1 MTYLEFLRAVV
12 NAVKEYAPSAAITY
26 YKKGYIPTEDEMHM
40 IRELNRKYANKEN
53 SSELLVESLVVEMHE
68 KSYITLNLE
77 SIYEKNPTVDEIRET
92 IKDRVDT
99 FSKLYDN
106 ANSVLDKIEDFDY
119 IKDKL
124 TIRLLPYEE
133 NKEKLEDVVY
143 HQFYDIAVVLYITIS
158 HEDGILNTTKVKK
171 SLLEKWPGW
180 RMKRIQEADLF
191 TIAAQNVVR
200 DQHPVIGDLTST
212 ITDKLES
219 VFLVT
224 PESLSSY
231 VGPALLT
238 TSQKTNGAVA
248 VFIPGVA
255 DKLVELLG
263 DSFYVVFTSL
273 HEAMIHK
280 NGESVEGMY
289 RALDGTNRAFGQED
303 YLSSTIYFYDKDKK
317 NFFPVDRPEA

>member
-1 MTYLEFLRAVV
+1 MTYLEFLEAIVD
-12 NAVKEYAPSAAITY
+12 AVKDYAPSAAITH
-26 YKKGYIPTEDEMHM
+26 YKKGHIPTEDEMHI
-40 IRELNRKYANKEN
+40 IRELNHKYAGKEN

-124 TIRLLPYEE
+124 TLRLLPYEE
-133 NKEKLEDVVY
+133 NKEKLEGVVY
-143 HQFYDIAVVLYITIS
+143 EKFYDIAIVLYIAIS
-158 HEDGILNTTKVKK
+158 HEDGILNTAKVKE
-171 SLLEKWPGW
+171 SFLEKWHV
-180 RMKRIQEADLF
+180 RREADLY
-191 TIAAQNVVR
+191 TIAAQNVIR

-248 VFIPGVA
+248 AFIPGVA
-255 DKLVELLG
+255 DKLVELFD
-263 DSFYVVFTSL
+263 DSFYVVFTSI

-289 RALDGTNRAFGQED
+289 RALDSTNRTFGPED

>member
-1 MTYLEFLRAVV
+1 MTYLEFLEAIVD
-12 NAVKEYAPSAAITY
+12 AVKDYAPSAAITH
-26 YKKGYIPTEDEMHM
+26 YKKGHIPTEDEMHI
-40 IRELNRKYANKEN
+40 IRELNHKYAGKEN

-124 TIRLLPYEE
+124 VVRLLPYEE
-133 NKEKLEDVVY
+133 NKEKLEGVVY
-143 HQFYDIAVVLYITIS
+143 EKFYDIAIVLYIAIS
-158 HEDGILNTTKVKK
+158 HEDGILNTAKVKE
-171 SLLEKWPGW
+171 SFLEKWHV
-180 RMKRIQEADLF
+180 RREADLY
-191 TIAAQNVVR
+191 TIAAQNVIR

-248 VFIPGVA
+248 AFIPGVA
-255 DKLVELLG
+255 DKLVELFD
-263 DSFYVVFTSL
+263 DSFYVVFTSI

-289 RALDGTNRAFGQED
+289 RALDSTNRTFGPED

>member
-1 MTYLEFLRAVV
+1 MTYLEFLMTVV
-12 NAVKEYAPSAAITY
+12 NALKDNVPSATVTH
-26 YKKGYIPTEDEMHM
+26 YKRGHVPAEDEMHM

-53 SSELLVESLVVEMHE
+53 SSELLVESLVVEVH
-68 KSYITLNLE
+68 KSAYITLNLE
-77 SIYEKNPTVDEIRET
+77 DIYNKNLTKDEIEKL
-92 IKDRVDT
+92 IKGKVDT
-99 FSKLYDN
+99 FSKLYDS
-106 ANSVLDKIEDFDY
+106 ANSVLDNVEDFDY

-158 HEDGILNTTKVKK
+158 HEDGILNTAKVKK

-180 RMKRIQEADLF
+180 RMRRIQEADLF
-191 TIAAQNVVR
+191 TIAVQNVIR
-200 DQHPVIGDLTST
+200 DQHPIIGDLASVVA
-212 ITDKLES
+212 DKLES
-219 VFLVT
+219 VFLAT

-231 VGPALLT
+231 TGAALLT

-248 VFIPGVA
+248 AFIPGVA

>member
-1 MTYLEFLRAVV
+1 MTYLEFLMTVV
-12 NAVKEYAPSAAITY
+12 NAVREYAPSAAITH
-26 YKKGYIPTEDEMHM
+26 YKRGYIPTEDEMYM

-92 IKDRVDT
+92 IKDRVDM
-99 FSKLYDN
+99 FSKVYDN
-106 ANSVLDKIEDFDY
+106 VNSVLDKVEDFDY
-119 IKDKL
+119 IRDKL
-124 TIRLLPYEE
+124 TIRLLPYEK
-133 NKEKLEDVVY
+133 NKEKLEDAVY
-143 HQFYDIAVVLYITIS
+143 HRFYDIAVVLYITIS
-158 HEDGILNTTKVKK
+158 HEDGVLNTTKVKK
-171 SLLEKWPGW
+171 SFLEKWPLW
-180 RMKRIQEADLF
+180 CRKKSELF
-191 TIAAQNVVR
+191 LIATQNVIR
-200 DQHPVIGDLTST
+200 DQHPVIGDVTSVVA
-212 ITDKLES
+212 DKLES
-219 VFLVT
+219 VFLAT
-224 PESLSSY
+224 PESISSY
-231 VGPALLT
+231 GRAALLT

-248 VFIPGVA
+248 AFIPGVA
-255 DKLVELLG
+255 DKLVELFG

>member
-1 MTYLEFLRAVV
+1 MTYLEFLMTIV
-12 NAVKEYAPSAAITY
+12 NAVKEYAPSAAITH
-26 YKKGYIPTEDEMHM
+26 YKRGHIPTEDEMH
-40 IRELNRKYANKEN
+40 IIGELNRKYANKEN

-92 IKDRVDT
+92 IKDRVDM
-99 FSKLYDN
+99 FSKVYDN
-106 ANSVLDKIEDFDY
+106 VNSVLDKVEDFDY
-119 IKDKL
+119 IRDKL

-143 HQFYDIAVVLYITIS
+143 NRFYDIAVVLYITIS
-158 HEDGILNTTKVKK
+158 HEDGVLNTVKVKK
-171 SLLEKWPGW
+171 SFLEKWPLW
-180 RMKRIQEADLF
+180 CRKKSELF
-191 TIAAQNVVR
+191 LIATQNVIR
-200 DQHPVIGDLTST
+200 DQHPVIGDLTSVVA
-212 ITDKLES
+212 DKLES
-219 VFLVT
+219 VFLAT
-224 PESLSSY
+224 PESISSY
-231 VGPALLT
+231 VGAALLT

-248 VFIPGVA
+248 TFIPGVA
-255 DKLVELLG
+255 DKLVELFG

-280 NGESVEGMY
+280 NGESIEGMY

-317 NFFPVDRPEA
+317 GFFPVDRPEA

>member
-1 MTYLEFLRAVV
+1 MTYLEFLMTVV
-12 NAVKEYAPSAAITY
+12 NAVREYAPSAAITH
-26 YKKGYIPTEDEMHM
+26 YKRGHIPTEDEMHM

-92 IKDRVDT
+92 IRNRVDM
-99 FSKLYDN
+99 FSKVYDN
-106 ANSVLDKIEDFDY
+106 VNSVLDKVEDFDY

-124 TIRLLPYEE
+124 TIRLLPYEK
-133 NKEKLEDVVY
+133 NKEKLEGVVY
-143 HQFYDIAVVLYITIS
+143 HRFYDIAVVLYITIS
-158 HEDGILNTTKVKK
+158 HEDGVLNTTKVKK
-171 SLLEKWPGW
+171 SFLEKWHI
-180 RMKRIQEADLF
+180 RQKADLF
-191 TIAAQNVVR
+191 TIATQNIIR
-200 DQHPVIGDLTST
+200 DQHPVIGDLTSVVA
-212 ITDKLES
+212 DKLES
-219 VFLVT
+219 VFLAT
-224 PESLSSY
+224 PESISSY
-231 VGPALLT
+231 AGAALLT

-248 VFIPGVA
+248 AFIPEVA

-289 RALDGTNRAFGQED
+289 RALDGTNRAFGEED
-303 YLSSTIYFYDKDKK
+303 YLSSTVYFYDKDKK

>member
-1 MTYLEFLRAVV
+1 MTYLEFLMTVV
-12 NAVKEYAPSAAITY
+12 NAVKDYAPSAAITH
-26 YKKGYIPTEDEMHM
+26 YKRGHIPTEDEVHM
-40 IRELNRKYANKEN
+40 IRELNHKYANKEN
-53 SSELLVESLVVEMHE
+53 SSELFVESLVVEMHE

-106 ANSVLDKIEDFDY
+106 TNSVLDKIEDFDY

-124 TIRLLPYEE
+124 TLRLLPYEE

-143 HQFYDIAVVLYITIS
+143 HRFYDIAVVLYITIS
-158 HEDGILNTTKVKK
+158 HEDGMLNTAKVKK
-171 SLLEKWPGW
+171 SFLEKWPGW
-180 RMKRIQEADLF
+180 RMRRIQEADLF
-191 TIAAQNVVR
+191 TIATQNVVR

-219 VFLVT
+219 IFLVT

-248 VFIPGVA
+248 AFIPGVA
-255 DKLVELLG
+255 DKLAELFD
-263 DSFYVVFTSL
+263 DSFYVVFTSI

-289 RALDGTNRAFGQED
+289 KALDGTNRTFGPED

>member
-1 MTYLEFLRAVV
+1 MTYLEFLMAVV
-12 NAVKEYAPSAAITY
+12 NAVKDYAPSAAITH
-26 YKKGYIPTEDEMHM
+26 YKRGHVPTEDEMHM
-40 IRELNRKYANKEN
+40 IRELNHKYANKEN
-53 SSELLVESLVVEMHE
+53 SSELLVESLVVEMRE

-92 IKDRVDT
+92 IKDRVDM

-124 TIRLLPYEE
+124 TIRLLPYKE

-143 HQFYDIAVVLYITIS
+143 NRFYDIAVVLYITIS
-158 HEDGILNTTKVKK
+158 HEDGVLNTAKVKK
-171 SLLEKWPGW
+171 SFLEKWHI
-180 RMKRIQEADLF
+180 KRGREADLF
-191 TIAAQNVVR
+191 SIAAQNVIR
-200 DQHPVIGDLTST
+200 DQHPVIGNLASVVA
-212 ITDKLES
+212 DKLES

-224 PESLSSY
+224 PESISSY
-231 VGPALLT
+231 MGAALLT

-263 DSFYVVFTSL
+263 DSFYVVFTSI

-289 RALDGTNRAFGQED
+289 RALDGTNHTFGPED

-317 NFFPVDRPEA
+317 NFFPVARPEA

>member
-1 MTYLEFLRAVV
+1 MTYLEFLMAVV
-12 NAVKEYAPSAAITY
+12 NAVKEYAPSAAITH
-26 YKKGYIPTEDEMHM
+26 YKRGHIPTEDEMHM
-40 IRELNRKYANKEN
+40 IRELNHKYANKEN

-77 SIYEKNPTVDEIRET
+77 SIYEKNPTVDEIKET
-92 IKDRVDT
+92 IKDRVEM

-143 HQFYDIAVVLYITIS
+143 HRFNDIAIVLYITIS
-158 HEDGILNTTKVKK
+158 HEDGVLNTAKVKRSFLK
-171 SLLEKWPGW
+171 KWPI
-180 RMKRIQEADLF
+180 KREVDLF
-191 TIAAQNVVR
+191 TIATQNIVR
-200 DQHPVIGDLTST
+200 DQHPVIGDLTSVVA
-212 ITDKLES
+212 DELES
-219 VFLVT
+219 VFLAT
-224 PESLSSY
+224 PESISSY
-231 VGPALLT
+231 VGAALLT

-255 DKLVELLG
+255 EKLVELLG
-263 DSFYVVFTSL
+263 DSFYVVFTSI

-289 RALDGTNRAFGQED
+289 RALDSTNHTFGPED
-303 YLSSTIYFYDKDKK
+303 YLSSTIYFYDKDEK
-317 NFFPVDRPEA
+317 NFFLVSRPEA